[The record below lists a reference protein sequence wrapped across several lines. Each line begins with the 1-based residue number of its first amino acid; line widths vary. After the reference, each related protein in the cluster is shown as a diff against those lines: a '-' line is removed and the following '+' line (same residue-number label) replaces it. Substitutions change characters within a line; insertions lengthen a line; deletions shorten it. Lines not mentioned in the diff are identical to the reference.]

1 MQATTP
7 VTAPIRTLLDAA
19 RARLPAFGQP
29 YEGFISE
36 QFGFLFV
43 EPPLSALPDSHA
55 QWDRIAASL
64 PEALDA
70 GQVRGLID
78 AMPLLPADADYL
90 PAPYLCRAATILGI
104 MAHAYEREISAARKS
119 WLPQAGARAQL
130 PDCLELPW
138 EQVCKRLGRGQAAMT
153 YNDLVIHNWRMRDP
167 AAENPRDVENLE
179 VLVPA
184 FGNQEER
191 IFFMTMVETHAR
203 SGSLIGAIARIEE
216 AKLAHDL
223 AALKT
228 ELRLVRQV
236 LNYITSRTLLKI
248 DPNPYSA
255 TKVDQ
260 LIWAKT
266 VGPIASSTREGEL
279 GLSGA
284 GAPVF
289 HLLDALFQRDRHA
302 SQIGHETQAMF
313 RWLPERHIAFIEA
326 TRRMALG
333 DFVARCGE
341 AELAGLYHGA
351 FEAYAGKRGWLGV
364 HRLKVYG
371 FMELGFRVG
380 RTETNGGFS
389 GTVEAL
395 AWEALDDSLEQA
407 RSERQQEG
415 AAIGCPF
422 ARGKQSRP
430 ATTVVAPRIH
440 QVRLDLAGQG
450 FVHEAGDRIGLLT
463 QNNAELIA
471 KTLAALQANGDEMVP
486 LNSVWREAMRRQ
498 PGHGEV
504 SALPLATFL
513 AHAKIRPLLRPV
525 GKALHTLTR
534 SPRLRAILEAREEDQ
549 WELWDILKLL
559 ADENYDT
566 RRLWKSQIWQAESIA
581 RLLPPEQ
588 FRVYSISS
596 APDIDGHGAVDLTVG
611 ALSYQSGGMERT
623 GIASHFLSQP
633 EAQPQAIPVEL
644 VRPSRFAL
652 PPDHRRPIVMFA
664 AGTGFSPFR
673 SFLQARAQ
681 QLGSGDNVLFFGTT
695 TPADL
700 PYRDELEAWTAQ
712 GKLHM
717 HAAFSRQDVR
727 LGFAAGRFTEST
739 GQSGYVDML
748 MDEQAEQLWTL
759 LQPQRS
765 DGAGGYFYIC
775 GQTRFAHTVINAIKR
790 IIARFLPQTTGTDDA
805 RVQDYYRQLVAD
817 GRLMFDI
824 FTTFAPA
831 NAPGVL
837 DYQTYDTSDIAL
849 RNNEV
854 DGYWMT
860 IQGNVY
866 DLTEFRYLHPGGD
879 RLLIANA
886 GTDAT
891 RSYEKAEHHINP
903 EVHALLDL
911 YKIGRV
917 RRLDFKDIWGIAL
930 APAPA
935 GRAPATATATQYG
948 VIYMSLLD
956 LYRHWVR
963 YLFKVVECEN
973 AFNNNI
979 SLRRRSFSRADRGA
993 DLNRAKIDMLV
1004 DLHAVFMRDTVGM
1017 LMGNR
1022 LQYLWNATI
1031 GLCDSSASVN
1041 DLPAQI
1047 AAMEASAPALQA
1059 HRFHAELL
1067 AQLNN
1072 MPAATQDWTSFETK
1086 LEGMECAGSALLCE
1100 LKQAVRKAV
1109 QVFEAL
1115 EAATSRDGGQALI
1128 DTLAGLPMLLQA
1140 YYADEV
1146 HIS

>member
-1 MQATTP
+1 
-7 VTAPIRTLLDAA
+7 
-19 RARLPAFGQP
+19 
-29 YEGFISE
+29 
-36 QFGFLFV
+36 
-43 EPPLSALPDSHA
+43 
-55 QWDRIAASL
+55 
-64 PEALDA
+64 
-70 GQVRGLID
+70 
-78 AMPLLPADADYL
+78 MPLLPADAVSL

-119 WLPQAGARAQL
+119 WLPEAGARPKL
-130 PDCLELPW
+130 PDSLELPW
-138 EQVCKRLGRGQAAMT
+138 EQVCKRLGRRQAAMT

-167 AAENPRDVENLE
+167 AADNPRDVENLE

-191 IFFMTMVETHAR
+191 VFFMTMVETHAR
-203 SGSLIGAIARIEE
+203 SGALIGAIARIEE
-216 AKLAHDL
+216 AMLARDL
-223 AALKT
+223 AAVKT

-302 SQIGHETQAMF
+302 TQIGHETQVMF
-313 RWLPERHIAFIEA
+313 QWLPARHVAFIEA

-333 DFVARCGE
+333 EFIAGCGDD
-341 AELAGLYHGA
+341 ELAGLYHGA

-407 RSERQQEG
+407 RSERMPEG
-415 AAIGCPF
+415 GAIGCPF
-422 ARGKQSRP
+422 ARSKQSRP
-430 ATTVVAPRIH
+430 ATADTASRIH
-440 QVRLDLAGQG
+440 RVCLDLAGQG
-450 FVHEAGDRIGLLT
+450 FIHEAGDRIGLLT

-471 KTLAALQANGDEMVP
+471 KTLAALQASGDEMVP
-486 LNSVWREAMRRQ
+486 LNSVWREAMRRR
-498 PGHGEV
+498 PEHGNV
-504 SALPLATFL
+504 DALPLSTFL

-525 GKALHTLTR
+525 GKALHALTR
-534 SPRLRAILEAREEDQ
+534 SPRLKAIVEAREEDQ
-549 WELWDILKLL
+549 WELWDILNLL
-559 ADENYDT
+559 AEDNYDT

-596 APDIDGHGAVDLTVG
+596 APDGDTHGALDLTVG
-611 ALSYQSGGMERT
+611 ALSYQSGGEQRN
-623 GIASHFLSQP
+623 GGASHFLSQP
-633 EAQPQAIPVEL
+633 TSAEQPQAMPVEL

-652 PPDHRRPIVMFA
+652 PSDHRRPLVMFA

-673 SFLQARAQ
+673 GFLQARARQ
-681 QLGSGDNVLFFGTT
+681 VDSGDNILFFGTT
-695 TPADL
+695 TPAHL
-700 PYRDELEAWTAQ
+700 PYRAELEAWTAQ
-712 GKLHM
+712 DKLQL
-717 HAAFSRQDVR
+717 HAAFSRQEVR
-727 LGFAAGRFTEST
+727 LGFADGRFIENP
-739 GQSGYVDML
+739 GRSGYVDRL
-748 MDEQAEQLWTL
+748 MDEQGEQLWTL

-765 DGAGGYFYIC
+765 GGAEGYFYIC
-775 GQTRFAHTVINAIKR
+775 GQTRFAHTVINAIKHT
-790 IIARFLPQTTGTDDA
+790 IARFLPRATGVDDA
-805 RVQDYYRQLVAD
+805 RVQDFYRQLVAD

-831 NAPGVL
+831 SAPGVL
-837 DYQTYDTSDIAL
+837 DYQTYDTSDIVL
-849 RNNEV
+849 RNNEA

-866 DLTEFRYLHPGGD
+866 DVTEFRHLHPGGN
-879 RLLIANA
+879 RLLMANA

-891 RSYEKAEHHINP
+891 RSYQKADHHINP

-911 YKIGRV
+911 YKIGRI

-930 APAPA
+930 APAPS
-935 GRAPATATATQYG
+935 GRALATATATQYG
-948 VIYMSLLD
+948 VIYMSLHD

-979 SLRRRSFSRADRGA
+979 SLRRRSLSRADRGA
-993 DLNRAKIDMLV
+993 DLNRAKIDMLI
-1004 DLHAVFMRDTVGM
+1004 DLHAIFMRDTLGM

-1022 LQYLWNATI
+1022 LGYLWNATA
-1031 GLCDSSASVN
+1031 GLCDSSVSVSQ
-1041 DLPAQI
+1041 LPERI
-1047 AAMEASAPALQA
+1047 AAVEASAAALQA
-1059 HRFHAELL
+1059 HRFHAMLL
-1067 AQLNN
+1067 AQLGS
-1072 MPAATQDWTSFETK
+1072 MPADTQDWGALETK
-1086 LEGMECAGSALLCE
+1086 LEGMERAGSVLLSG
-1100 LKQAVRKAV
+1100 LKQAARQGV

-1115 EAATSRDGGQALI
+1115 EAATSREGGGTLI
-1128 DTLAGLPMLLQA
+1128 DILAGLPAILQA

-1146 HIS
+1146 HTSLQITTAPRR